1 MTGLVAVGGGHWL
14 APAPAAAYAA
24 MLAGGCPPGITSS
37 TRTVARQQEFYDHQ
51 GQPGWPATADHPARS
66 KHVWRPDDPKDQGAR
81 ALDLP
86 PGPEAWVRA
95 WGAPYGWLV
104 DQVHGEHW
112 HVEHEPTTAQEDDVD
127 LDDIKTAMLEL
138 MRCEEFRQRM
148 KRASLE
154 AIAQSGVPTAAGT
167 DPQAL
172 ADAIAD
178 ELADRLKA

>member
-1 MTGLVAVGGGHWL
+1 M
-14 APAPAAAYAA
+14 
-24 MLAGGCPPGITSS
+24 
-37 TRTVARQQEFYDHQ
+37 
-51 GQPGWPATADHPARS
+51 
-66 KHVWRPDDPKDQGAR
+66 
-81 ALDLP
+81 
-86 PGPEAWVRA
+86 
-95 WGAPYGWLV
+95 
-104 DQVHGEHW
+104 
-112 HVEHEPTTAQEDDVD
+112 D